1 MSLIT
6 ISTLN
11 LDTEIIDYL
20 IKEINFLNREGINI
34 QLTQKA
40 AGEICFLG
48 CSVLEDKDLAVKTA
62 HEKILRRYLANII
75 TDLLMNGITK
85 KFLQRIARVKYHYL
99 DANQLKTIVQN
110 AFLYINSLRQN
121 EDISKVVSRHSQIL
135 NEVNKYLDSD
145 SNLFLEGFLRFRLKN
160 YVQELE
166 ESIEN
171 AMDTFLVEQEY
182 CEFIKL
188 LRCLIEIQKPKIDLA
203 HVVIREKYHFRL
215 LDKELRPVS
224 QTELQEVL
232 FELNQEVDDD
242 DLLLSTLITLSPAR
256 LILHLIT
263 RTEIIETIL
272 NVFRERA
279 TICQG
284 CELCR
289 EGIFH

>member
-1 MSLIT
+1 MVT

-11 LDTEIIDYL
+11 LDTEIIDHL
-20 IKEINFLNREGINI
+20 IQEINFLNREGINI
-34 QLTQKA
+34 QLSQKA

-48 CSVLEDKDLAVKTA
+48 CSVSDEKDLAVKTA
-62 HEKILRRYLANII
+62 HEKTLRCYLANII

-85 KFLQRIARVKYHYL
+85 KYLQRIARTKYHYL
-99 DANQLKTIVQN
+99 DANELKTIAQN

-121 EDISKVVSRHSQIL
+121 EDLGKMISRHNQIL
-135 NEVNKYLDSD
+135 TEVNNYLDSD

-166 ESIEN
+166 ESVEN
-171 AMDTFLVEQEY
+171 AVDNFLVEQEY

-188 LRCLIEIQKPKIDLA
+188 LRCLIEIQKPKVDEV
-203 HVVIREKYHFRL
+203 HVVIKDQAPFRL
-215 LDKELRPVS
+215 FDKELQPVT

-242 DLLLSTLITLSPAR
+242 DLLLSTLITISPAR
-256 LILHLIT
+256 VILHLNT
-263 RTEIIETIL
+263 KTEIIETIL
-272 NVFRERA
+272 NVFRDRA
-279 TICQG
+279 VVCHG